1 MEALCVKGWSH
12 MYQHILVAT
21 GGSPWS
27 DAAVAYA
34 IAIAARTGAVLRIL
48 TVLTHPG
55 VYANPDVMGGVEL
68 VTDVIE
74 QDAQALLTR
83 AAEQA
88 YDAGVTCETL
98 WRWGNVPQTILQ
110 IASEFPCDLV
120 VLGARRLSGWKR
132 LRLGHI
138 ANAVT
143 AKAQQPVLVVKHPP
157 SAAPNAPLGQRLLVA
172 TEGSPW
178 SDAALGHALTLAQ
191 TQRFSICLL
200 HVLPGRRP
208 SSTSEAEGYRILDR
222 AQKRATVAGVST
234 TITLASGDATA
245 AIVNMATKES
255 CDGIILGSRGSSGWK
270 RLMVGSISSAVA
282 VKSPLPVLIVK
293 RF

>member
-1 MEALCVKGWSH
+1 M
-12 MYQHILVAT
+12 
-21 GGSPWS
+21 
-27 DAAVAYA
+27 AYA
-34 IAIAARTGAVLRIL
+34 TAIAARTGGALRIL

-55 VYANPDVMGGVEL
+55 IYANPDVMGGVEL

-74 QDAQALLTR
+74 QDAQALLSR

-88 YDAGVTCETL
+88 YVEGVTCETL

-110 IASEFPCDLV
+110 IAAEASHDLV

-138 ANAVT
+138 ANVVA
-143 AKAQQPVLVVKHPP
+143 AKARQPVLVVKQPP
-157 SAAPNAPLGQRLLVA
+157 STAPDVPLGRRLLVA

-178 SDAALGHALTLAQ
+178 SDAAVDHALTLAQ
-191 TQRFSICLL
+191 TQRFSVCLL
-200 HVLPGRRP
+200 HVLPGRHP
-208 SSTSEAEGYRILDR
+208 SAAAEEEGHRILGRAEGR
-222 AQKRATVAGVST
+222 AAVAGVPT
-234 TITLASGDATA
+234 TTMVTSGDAIA
-245 AIVNMATKES
+245 AIVNMATEAS

-270 RLMVGSISSAVA
+270 RLMVGSVSNAVA

-293 RF
+293 RL

>member
-1 MEALCVKGWSH
+1 
-12 MYQHILVAT
+12 MYQNILVAT

-34 IAIAARTGAVLRIL
+34 TAIAARTGATLRIL

-55 VYANPDVMGGVEL
+55 VYTNPDVMGGTEL
-68 VTDVIE
+68 VADVIE
-74 QDAQALLTR
+74 QDAQALLAR
-83 AAEQA
+83 SAEQA
-88 YDAGVTCETL
+88 YAWGVTCETL
-98 WRWGNVPQTILQ
+98 WSWGNVPQTILQ
-110 IASEFPCDLV
+110 VAAEVPCDLV
-120 VLGARRLSGWKR
+120 VLGARLISGWKR

-138 ANAVT
+138 ANAVA

-157 SAAPNAPLGQRLLVA
+157 TAALNAPLGRRLLVA

-178 SDAALGHALTLAQ
+178 SDAAVDHALLLAQ
-191 TQRFSICLL
+191 TQHFSVCFL

-208 SSTSEAEGYRILDR
+208 SIDVKEEGRRMLDR
-222 AQKRATVAGVST
+222 AEARAAALGVSST
-234 TITLASGDATA
+234 TVLASGDAVT
-245 AIVNMATKES
+245 AIVDVATQEA

-270 RLMVGSISSAVA
+270 RLMVGSISNAVA
-282 VKSPLPVLIVK
+282 VKSPLPVLIIK